1 MLGRGSLLGTL
12 IAIAFSITAAPANAT
27 VEIHSHNDPAGD
39 PTAIT
44 YRIQPPA
51 PAAPVDFPLRDG
63 EYKGFGPFEGVV
75 VVQALVPSGW
85 QVADIQ
91 CTGPNP
97 AEFTIDVPN
106 GRVTMQ
112 HGYNEDQICSFTNRR
127 GPASGGA
134 SSGVTPAPSQG
145 SQPGQPLPRGPA
157 LLGVKIGR
165 GYAAATVRITRRSVI
180 EDAAAARKARGRDLP
195 RRAQGRR
202 LRRHG
207 VDRPEAQSVAA
218 PPGAKA
224 SPAHAQGRRRPHRG
238 PDTGLPIP
246 GARAAIGRRTARR
259 GRASGRRRRVLV

>member
-1 MLGRGSLLGTL
+1 MFGRGSLLGTFV
-12 IAIAFSITAAPANAT
+12 AIAFAVTAPTASAT

-39 PTAIT
+39 PTVIT

-51 PAAPVDFPLRDG
+51 PAAPVGFPLRDG

-85 QVADIQ
+85 HVADIQ

-112 HGYNEDQICSFTNRR
+112 HGYTEDQICSFTNRA
-127 GPASGGA
+127 GSASGES

-145 SQPGQPLPRGPA
+145 LQPGQPLPRGPA
-157 LLGVKIGR
+157 LLGVKTGR

-180 EDAAAARKARGRDLP
+180 KTQLWRGKRVVGTSRIVRKAGVYDVTVSIDPKL
-195 RRAQGRR
+195 RRALRHDGRKR
-202 LRRHG
+202 VQLTLR
-207 VDRPEAQSVAA
+207 VVVA
-218 PPGAKA
+218 PIG
-224 SPAHAQGRRRPHRG
+224 
-238 PDTGLPIP
+238 GLT
-246 GARAAIGRRTARR
+246 RVFRY
-259 GRASGRRRRVLV
+259 RVLVRL

>member
-127 GPASGGA
+127 GSASGGA

-180 EDAAAARKARGRDLP
+180 KTQLLRGKRVVGTSRVVRKAGVYDVTVSIDPKLSRSLRH
-195 RRAQGRR
+195 QGRKR
-202 LRRHG
+202 VQLTLR
-207 VDRPEAQSVAA
+207 VVVA
-218 PPGAKA
+218 PIG
-224 SPAHAQGRRRPHRG
+224 
-238 PDTGLPIP
+238 GLT
-246 GARAAIGRRTARR
+246 RVYRY
-259 GRASGRRRRVLV
+259 RVLVRL